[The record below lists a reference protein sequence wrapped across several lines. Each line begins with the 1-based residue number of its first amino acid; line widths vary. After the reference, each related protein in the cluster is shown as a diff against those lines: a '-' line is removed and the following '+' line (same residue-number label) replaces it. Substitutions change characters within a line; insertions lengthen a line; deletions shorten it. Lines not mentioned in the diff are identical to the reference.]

1 MTAAAKTIV
10 AAKLTTVDQILLA
23 ILRQLKKRKKLLA
36 MMKQAGV
43 EALLVTEGDVGL
55 VAATTSVVVETEALA
70 AEVGLTEAAEVVT
83 KLILLVV
90 MAKIAGVVVA
100 AVVATEVDIMVMVV
114 AVAATE
120 VDIMVMVAAVMVMV
134 AAVAAVAA
142 TEVDIMV
149 MVVTSNRVVLVEED
163 AVVDAVVNAVV
174 NAVALIAYSQLLKP
188 VSEPVLEQRVSW
200 IERHYLLQ
208 GEF

>member
-70 AEVGLTEAAEVVT
+70 AEVGLTEAAEGVT

-174 NAVALIAYSQLLKP
+174 NAVALIAYTQLLKP

>member
-100 AVVATEVDIMVMVV
+100 AVVATEV
-114 AVAATE
+114 E
-120 VDIMVMVAAVMVMV
+120 IMVMVAAVMVMV

-163 AVVDAVVNAVV
+163 AVVDAVVNAV
-174 NAVALIAYSQLLKP
+174 ALIAYSQLLKP

>member
-100 AVVATEVDIMVMVV
+100 AVVATEVDIMVMV
-114 AVAATE
+114 
-120 VDIMVMVAAVMVMV
+120 AAVMVMV

-174 NAVALIAYSQLLKP
+174 NAVALIAYTQLLKP

>member
-100 AVVATEVDIMVMVV
+100 AVVATEVDIMVMV
-114 AVAATE
+114 
-120 VDIMVMVAAVMVMV
+120 AAVMVMV

>member
-163 AVVDAVVNAVV
+163 AVVDAVVNAV
-174 NAVALIAYSQLLKP
+174 ALIAYTQLLKP